1 VVGGVVRGRLVVRAH
16 PWHLPLALL
25 GSLGLAQWLAAVLG
39 LGGAQDPLALPQLAP
54 TRISTTSPWMT
65 RSALVQVLAYGV
77 LLFITVQ
84 AARRRYL
91 RHGVLLLV
99 GSAALPTVYGL
110 VQHAAGNASIFGYVN
125 RYYPSRLFGTFIN
138 ANHFATF
145 LGMSASI
152 ATGAL
157 IGWVVSGERRQ
168 LEAARGGTVVAWLV
182 GLALATMTA
191 LFVVALVLTRSRA
204 GVASAALGLGVLLAG
219 LVGSLRGRAWGLGL
233 AGAWLG
239 ASGLGVWMTPQV
251 RERLVILLDQPTQ
264 EGRLAAWEATLQM
277 VSAAPVFG
285 TGLGTYRAVFPH
297 FQQASL
303 APGLFQNAAHNELLE
318 VLATVGVVGL
328 VITAVAVCRI
338 VGWVARPMSETDR
351 FGKAVGWGILA
362 ALLVLFLH
370 SLTDFPL
377 RTPAN
382 AVFAVVAA
390 GLLPSALG
398 GGAIRESHTALTWR
412 GRAVLALAG
421 AALLGLAAAAAGRE
435 ALAERLDGTEDVA
448 DEAILTAPPGDE
460 SRLLASRALDP
471 ARARYP
477 LRLAE
482 MYAQR
487 GYRHVQDGT
496 GDEAR
501 SWLERAARQYEEAI
515 RLDPWRALPRARL
528 AWLRGVMDA
537 TPPGAEAGRP
547 DPLLLFRSAMA
558 IEPRNPYPPRLL
570 ALWALRRAGGFGSD
584 GAREREALLEVGYSA
599 ARRAL
604 GIQATLIPELAG
616 LALEVSA
623 DYRQLVRLLPDGP
636 SSRIDLAGFLNRLSL
651 RLEGTEPARSQELW
665 RAAMAAFEDGTSA
678 AARTGRAGALIQ
690 AQAAHA
696 SALLQH
702 HSAEQAL
709 ALVRRA
715 RETLGAAPELA
726 TVEARALVA
735 LGRLGE
741 AEPAYRDAIALAA
754 RVGQGGRQLHLLE
767 GLARLYERLPAPE
780 RALATWREVLGL
792 NPREGEAHVGMGRAW
807 DALGQPERAL
817 AEYRTGVAVSP
828 HDAGV
833 RSRVA
838 DALFQRRLYGEAMAH
853 WEVLVRN
860 NPEDADAHLR
870 LADGH
875 ERLGDP
881 AEARRHY
888 VEALR
893 LVPGNARAQSAL
905 ARLGA
910 SPSSP

>member
-1 VVGGVVRGRLVVRAH
+1 
-16 PWHLPLALL
+16 
-25 GSLGLAQWLAAVLG
+25 
-39 LGGAQDPLALPQLAP
+39 
-54 TRISTTSPWMT
+54 M
-65 RSALVQVLAYGV
+65 
-77 LLFITVQ
+77 
-84 AARRRYL
+84 
-91 RHGVLLLV
+91 
-99 GSAALPTVYGL
+99 
-110 VQHAAGNASIFGYVN
+110 
-125 RYYPSRLFGTFIN
+125 
-138 ANHFATF
+138 
-145 LGMSASI
+145 
-152 ATGAL
+152 
-157 IGWVVSGERRQ
+157 
-168 LEAARGGTVVAWLV
+168 
-182 GLALATMTA
+182 
-191 LFVVALVLTRSRA
+191 
-204 GVASAALGLGVLLAG
+204 
-219 LVGSLRGRAWGLGL
+219 
-233 AGAWLG
+233 
-239 ASGLGVWMTPQV
+239 
-251 RERLVILLDQPTQ
+251 
-264 EGRLAAWEATLQM
+264 
-277 VSAAPVFG
+277 
-285 TGLGTYRAVFPH
+285 
-297 FQQASL
+297 
-303 APGLFQNAAHNELLE
+303 
-318 VLATVGVVGL
+318 
-328 VITAVAVCRI
+328 
-338 VGWVARPMSETDR
+338 
-351 FGKAVGWGILA
+351 
-362 ALLVLFLH
+362 
-370 SLTDFPL
+370 
-377 RTPAN
+377 
-382 AVFAVVAA
+382 
-390 GLLPSALG
+390 
-398 GGAIRESHTALTWR
+398 
-412 GRAVLALAG
+412 
-421 AALLGLAAAAAGRE
+421 
-435 ALAERLDGTEDVA
+435 
-448 DEAILTAPPGDE
+448 
-460 SRLLASRALDP
+460 
-471 ARARYP
+471 
-477 LRLAE
+477 
-482 MYAQR
+482 
-487 GYRHVQDGT
+487 
-496 GDEAR
+496 
-501 SWLERAARQYEEAI
+501 
-515 RLDPWRALPRARL
+515 
-528 AWLRGVMDA
+528 
-537 TPPGAEAGRP
+537 
-547 DPLLLFRSAMA
+547 
-558 IEPRNPYPPRLL
+558 
-570 ALWALRRAGGFGSD
+570 LWALRRAGGFGSD